1 MRYDGGNG
9 LCNQLSPSVL
19 QTKMKGKMQTEQNKE
34 TVKLNMNWY
43 HGSPAKLT
51 VLKAGSSI
59 TPFMEIAKAYSHKP
73 ERLEL
78 SVLEDTEKE
87 LCHVEV
93 KHDGNRTGFIYQVMI
108 SDPKELRKPDENLG
122 PLGEEMVTTQEMTL
136 RLIEKT
142 EVRDKYSFDL
152 KEN

>member
-1 MRYDGGNG
+1 M
-9 LCNQLSPSVL
+9 S
-19 QTKMKGKMQTEQNKE
+19 NKE
-34 TVKLNMNWY
+34 KKQWF

-51 VLKAGSSI
+51 NLKTGSSI

-78 SVLEDTEKE
+78 SVLEDTEKN
-87 LCHVEV
+87 LIHVEV
-93 KHDGNRTGFIYQVMI
+93 KHDGRLPGFIYQVLI
-108 SDPKELRKPDENLG
+108 ADPIELRKPDENLG
-122 PLGEEMVTTQEMTL
+122 PLGEEMVTTREMTL

-142 EVRDKYSFDL
+142 VVRDTYSFDL